1 MAKLHP
7 KLSASG
13 TEHTI
18 TIQESPADS
27 PGGERLPLTLRYTQ
41 WNYFER
47 RRRNVRA
54 RETEHDSVPVK
65 TPDDGV
71 HRCSA

>member
-18 TIQESPADS
+18 TIQEPPADA
-27 PGGERLPLTLRYTQ
+27 PGGEHSR
-41 WNYFER
+41 
-47 RRRNVRA
+47 
-54 RETEHDSVPVK
+54 
-65 TPDDGV
+65 
-71 HRCSA
+71 